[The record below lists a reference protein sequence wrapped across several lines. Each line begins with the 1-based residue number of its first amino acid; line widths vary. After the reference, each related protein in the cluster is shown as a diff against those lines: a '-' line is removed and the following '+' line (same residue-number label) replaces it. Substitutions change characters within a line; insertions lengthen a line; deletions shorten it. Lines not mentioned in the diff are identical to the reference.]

1 MKSAVLIL
9 ALLAG
14 CASATGPAG
23 TPPSE
28 ERMAA
33 VRAGMT
39 PAEVEQILGRP
50 TGGTATYGA
59 GEHSET
65 VSGWSL
71 PTRGRVRA
79 EYFNVHY
86 LGGKVVRTSRSAEYP
101 D

>member
-50 TGGTATYGA
+50 TGGTATYG
-59 GEHSET
+59 GVET

-86 LGGKVVRTSRSAEYP
+86 RGGKVVRTSRSAEYP

>member
-1 MKSAVLIL
+1 
-9 ALLAG
+9 
-14 CASATGPAG
+14 
-23 TPPSE
+23 
-28 ERMAA
+28 
-33 VRAGMT
+33 MT

-50 TGGTATYGA
+50 TGGTATYGG
-59 GEHSET
+59 GEDSET